1 MAKKDMHT
9 FSKFKRE
16 QKKKEKAS
24 EKLARRQGKKEPG
37 IDDNDEPAATEA
49 DENKDTD

>member
-16 QKKKEKAS
+16 QKKKEKAN
-24 EKLARRQGKKEPG
+24 EKLARRQGKNEPG
-37 IDDNDEPAATEA
+37 IDDNDEPVAIDV
-49 DENKDTD
+49 DEKKDTD